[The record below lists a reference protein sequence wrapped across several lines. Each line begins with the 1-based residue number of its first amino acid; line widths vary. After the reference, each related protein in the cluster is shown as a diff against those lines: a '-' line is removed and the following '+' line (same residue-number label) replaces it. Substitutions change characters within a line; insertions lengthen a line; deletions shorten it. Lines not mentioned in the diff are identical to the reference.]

1 METRQLLHFL
11 AAVEHGSLHKAAEAL
26 NVSQPALT
34 KSIRRLEAT
43 LGLTL
48 FERHARGISP
58 TPYGDAL
65 ASHGA
70 LIATDLRHAVQVVKD
85 MQRAVLGTIRV
96 GAGPSMS
103 VALLPAVTSA
113 LLTQQPGI
121 RLQVRSGLNDTL
133 LAALQRG
140 ELDFAITS
148 MPGGALFSGLL
159 RYEQLYSDTVVI
171 IAARRHPLANRTV
184 TAEALLPFNWVMPSQ
199 NVLTRNRLEEF
210 FMMRNLPLPT
220 VWAET
225 DSIPYLQEVV
235 ARTQLL
241 SYVPTALV
249 TERSLSR
256 LKVPGSVWHRPVSVS
271 YRRRAALL
279 PAHQLFLA
287 LLRETVQCMFHETA
301 ARGGVERSGREA

>member
-11 AAVEHGSLHKAAEAL
+11 AAMEHGSFHKAAEAL
-26 NVSQPALT
+26 DVSQPALT
-34 KSIRRLEAT
+34 KSIRRLETT
-43 LGLTL
+43 LGLAL

-103 VALLPAVTSA
+103 VSLLPAVTSA

-121 RLQVRSGLNDTL
+121 RLLVRSGLNDTL

-148 MPGGALFSGLL
+148 MPSGSSLSGVL
-159 RYEQLYSDTVVI
+159 HHERLYSDSVVI
-171 IAARRHPLANRTV
+171 IAARRHPLASRTL

-199 NVLTRNRLEEF
+199 NVLTRNHLEEF

-220 VWAET
+220 VSAET
-225 DSIPYLQEVV
+225 DSIPYLREVV

-241 SYVPTALV
+241 SYVPTTLV
-249 TERSLSR
+249 TDRGLSR
-256 LKVPGSVWHRPVSVS
+256 LKVPGSVWHPPVSVS

-279 PAHQLFLA
+279 PAHQLLLG
-287 LLRETVQCMFHETA
+287 LLRETAPRVFHGPA
-301 ARGGVERSGREA
+301 ARGATERSGREA